1 MGAAEQFLETQKA
14 IWSAGDWPGFAPM
27 PFEDDSFDRVTSIF
41 GAMFAPRH
49 RRTADELAHV
59 TRLGGILAVTACAR
73 RQLREADGAHRVRVV
88 GRWMEHL
95 EKGLGPIVVAKAVL
109 EPQGRWEAARADLEE
124 LEQHYNEAGD
134 GSVRVNAEYLLTKAL
149 AG

>member
-1 MGAAEQFLETQKA
+1 
-14 IWSAGDWPGFAPM
+14 
-27 PFEDDSFDRVTSIF
+27 
-41 GAMFAPRH
+41 
-49 RRTADELAHV
+49 
-59 TRLGGILAVTACAR
+59 
-73 RQLREADGAHRVRVV
+73 
-88 GRWMEHL
+88 MEHL